1 MVIEKILKK
10 QKTKIENDQEI
21 ETLEDDLIEI
31 NKTIESKQ
39 AYNDELGVRI
49 AIRKRELQAQKEQSQ
64 GLKKVK
70 SSPGLLQILFG

>member
-1 MVIEKILKK
+1 MIEKILKK

>member
-1 MVIEKILKK
+1 MIENILKK
-10 QKTKIENDQEI
+10 QKSKIENDQEI